1 MRTIETVEQPA
12 KPAAKSKPAKTNGGS
27 KPNGHGNRLT
37 AAERNRLEKYEAT
50 IQSHFES
57 FRLAGEALQNI
68 RDSRLYRETH
78 ATFEDYCREKWEM
91 SKTQA
96 NRLIAAAKVVEN
108 ISSVAPK
115 EVTEHLTESVIRAL
129 ATLDPKDQKKAFKQ
143 AVKDAPASTGV
154 TAKIVTKAAHEVA
167 PARFKKPATSTA
179 RKGTSDLIRRTEL
192 LDEINAWEREQ
203 RSSKKFEALSPRQV
217 ITAVRQIIKGL

>member
-1 MRTIETVEQPA
+1 MRPEVAEPTIT
-12 KPAAKSKPAKTNGGS
+12 AAAPKKVNGT
-27 KPNGHGNRLT
+27 KPNGGNVGNKLT
-37 AAERNRLEKYEAT
+37 TAERNRLEKYEAT

-108 ISSVAPK
+108 ISAVAPK
-115 EVTEHLTESVIRAL
+115 SVTEHLTESVIRSL

-143 AVKDAPASTGV
+143 AVKDAPAATGI
-154 TAKIVTKAAHEVA
+154 TAKIVKAAAQEVA
-167 PARFKKPATSTA
+167 PTRFKKPAVA
-179 RKGTSDLIRRTEL
+179 RKGQSDLIRRTEL
-192 LDEINAWEREQ
+192 LDEINGWEREQ
-203 RSSKKFEALSPRQV
+203 RKTKKFETLSPRQV
-217 ITAVRQIIKGL
+217 MTAIRQIVQGL